1 VTVTQCH
8 ARTQLPVQ
16 GAEQPSASSCRF
28 GMGAALAVA
37 GRGPRRGRCA
47 FRGDDCDLREQQRA
61 APQVSAQTL
70 VSVPRRMKAANLA
83 FASSFLTHSS
93 RFVFSARK
101 CFIEQRRLSQ
111 PQTGKRAC
119 RLVRMSVVPSAE
131 GSRIVSMPKID
142 DRVVEGMR
150 LHEFLALEED
160 KELAKAIEAL
170 FMACKVVGYEVR
182 TASCNKEE
190 CVNAFGDQQ
199 LAVDLL
205 ADRTIEAALRASRVV
220 AIGSSEEQPIEKD
233 LGGSTFA
240 VAWDPL
246 DGSSIVDTNFSV
258 GTIFGVWRGKRLTG
272 ITGRELEAAGM
283 AVYGPRTSISVSV
296 RGIPGTHEFLL
307 VDNFSG
313 NHGMWV
319 LVQSFY
325 TINEGKLFAPGNL
338 KATQDNP
345 GYAKLVQYWMENKYQ
360 LRYTGGMV
368 PDCNQIL
375 IKGKGVFANPASPS
389 APAKLRVLYE
399 VAPVAFLIERA
410 GGASSD
416 GERSALDIPIPGTD
430 VRSQVCYGSKGE
442 VARFN
447 EFVGKRYMK

>member
-1 VTVTQCH
+1 
-8 ARTQLPVQ
+8 
-16 GAEQPSASSCRF
+16 
-28 GMGAALAVA
+28 
-37 GRGPRRGRCA
+37 
-47 FRGDDCDLREQQRA
+47 
-61 APQVSAQTL
+61 
-70 VSVPRRMKAANLA
+70 
-83 FASSFLTHSS
+83 
-93 RFVFSARK
+93 
-101 CFIEQRRLSQ
+101 
-111 PQTGKRAC
+111 
-119 RLVRMSVVPSAE
+119 MSMAPSAE
-131 GSRIVSMPKID
+131 GSRTVQMPKID
-142 DRVVEGMR
+142 ERVVEGMR
-150 LHEFLALEED
+150 LHEFLALTTD
-160 KELAKAIEAL
+160 KELAKAVEAM

-205 ADRTIEAALRASRVV
+205 ADRTIEAALRASGVV

-233 LGGSTFA
+233 LGGTTFA

-258 GTIFGVWRGKRLTG
+258 GTIFGIWRGKRLTG
-272 ITGRELEAAGM
+272 VTGRELEAAGM
-283 AVYGPRTSISVSV
+283 AVYGPRTSLTVSLN
-296 RGIPGTHEFLL
+296 GLPGTHEFLL

-375 IKGKGVFANPASPS
+375 IKGKGVFANPGSPS

-399 VAPVAFLIERA
+399 VAPIAYLIERA

-416 GERSALDIPIPGTD
+416 GERSALDIPIPSTD
-430 VRSQVCYGSKGE
+430 IRSQICYGSKGE

-447 EFVGKRYMK
+447 EMVGKRYIK